1 MAKLAH
7 VRSYKE
13 LIVYRKARALAKD
26 IFELTKTFPRE
37 ERFALTDQV
46 RRSSRAIGAQ
56 IAEAWGK
63 RRYERH
69 FISKLTDAD
78 GEQMETQH
86 WLGVAFDCGYLD
98 KETERAFS
106 LRCEE
111 IGRMLG
117 SMIAKAGMFCNP
129 DALPSFR
136 EPGPIYHVSSELA
149 NFFLPAGDAAETEY

>member
-13 LIVYRKARALAKD
+13 LIVYRKARALAKE

-37 ERFALTDQV
+37 ERFALTDQG

-63 RRYERH
+63 RRYEKH

-78 GEQMETQH
+78 GEQLETQH
-86 WLGVAFDCGYLD
+86 WLGIAFDCGYLD
-98 KETERAFS
+98 SSTERQLTA
-106 LRCEE
+106 RCEE
-111 IGRMLG
+111 IGRMLA
-117 SMIAKAGMFCNP
+117 SMVAKASLFCNP
-129 DALPSFR
+129 DALPAFR
-136 EPGPIYHVSSELA
+136 EPAPSYYTTADLA
-149 NFFLPAGDAAETEY
+149 DFFIDPEPEH

>member
-1 MAKLAH
+1 MTKLAH

-13 LIVYRKARALAKD
+13 LIVYRKARALAKE

-63 RRYERH
+63 RRYEKH

-86 WLGVAFDCGYLD
+86 WLGVARDCGYINRT
-98 KETERAFS
+98 TEQQLIA
-106 LRCEE
+106 RCEE

-117 SMIAKAGMFCNP
+117 SMMAKASLFCNP
-129 DALPSFR
+129 DALPVFR
-136 EPGPIYHVSSELA
+136 EPAPNYHT
-149 NFFLPAGDAAETEY
+149 AADFADYFIDPEPEH